1 MLNKK
6 DDYVAQIFSVTRWL
20 ILVAIIAL
28 YFTLPSG
35 LVFNLTLLE
44 LLYIAGVGALYSL
57 AIQIALWKLNTYTKA
72 KLRFVQLGVVFDFF
86 FISALIVLTGGV
98 GSLFM
103 PLYLVWLM
111 HVALVWHFKGVLL
124 ATLLAI
130 GSYAAI
136 AYYFEQLFINSYL
149 LLFGAHVIFIS
160 LIGVFA
166 YLLSSRKEA
175 SSIDH
180 INYKEEAMKD
190 YVSGLYNHR
199 SFQNTLTKLVEKDKE
214 FTLIKLNIDH
224 FKQLNDTYGY
234 EMGDRVLA
242 ILGSTLD
249 FWIEPREGYTF
260 RYNGDEFTIILFGQ
274 KRSKI
279 EQNIERWNN
288 YFAEHVQMIE
298 DLSDEYVTLS
308 YGIASLKES
317 DDRDE
322 LLRRVDRC
330 LHQAKASGRNRAV
343 FDETFKQAIKS

>member
-6 DDYVAQIFSVTRWL
+6 DDYIAQIFSVTRWL
-20 ILVAIIAL
+20 TIVAVMAL
-28 YFTLPSG
+28 YFTLPES
-35 LVFNLTLLE
+35 LVFNLTMQE
-44 LLYIAGVGALYSL
+44 LLYIIGFGALYSL

-72 KLRFVQLGVVFDFF
+72 KLRFVQAGVVFDYL
-86 FISALIVLTGGV
+86 FISSLVYFTGGV

-103 PLYLVWLM
+103 PLYFVWLM
-111 HVALVWHFKGVLL
+111 HAALVWHFKGMLL
-124 ATLLAI
+124 ATLLAV
-130 GSYAAI
+130 GSYSFI
-136 AYYFEQLFINSYL
+136 AYYFEQLFISTYL
-149 LLFGAHVIFIS
+149 LLYGAHTIFIG
-160 LIGVFA
+160 LVGVFA
-166 YLLSSRKEA
+166 YLLSSRKQA
-175 SSIDH
+175 ASIDH

-234 EMGDRVLA
+234 ETGDRVLA

-249 FWIEPREGYTF
+249 FWIEPREGYNF
-260 RYNGDEFTIILFGQ
+260 RYNGDEFTIILFDQ
-274 KRSKI
+274 KRHKI

-288 YFAEHVQMIE
+288 YFAEHVQMID
-298 DLSDEYVTLS
+298 DLSDEYITIS
-308 YGIASLKES
+308 YGVGSLKES

-330 LHQAKASGRNRAV
+330 LHQAKASGKNKAV